1 MKLLP
6 PNADEL
12 VSAYLDGQAAP
23 DEVALVESS
32 PDLMERVNAL
42 RSISNLLGG
51 LLEAPPEQKETHIS
65 AALDAFDLLFSSTAT
80 VNQSTAPL
88 SAALPPA
95 ATEASLA
102 GPHFA
107 KITSLRSAREQ
118 RRPRRF
124 NSGIIAA
131 AAAATLLLVALASFG
146 LGGNDSLET
155 ADRANDTASSF
166 SIASNDTDDEA
177 SPDYAASDDAA
188 SDDAASDNVLID
200 PKSSAASTLA
210 GPLRP
215 VEALAEEAM
224 SDEQDPAENIAESE
238 KTEVGD
244 ATTIDPDSHELDSH
258 SDESLDLVLTDS
270 DAPVLL
276 NADRFVYLG
285 PFPSQKSLLLEL
297 EPLSNE
303 SLVKRAEPFESG
315 LFPNCRQHGVLE
327 LANIE
332 TPTLIGQALVLG
344 QVVEIHQIT
353 GDDDAITFLIVDATD
368 CVVLPTTP

>member
-42 RSISNLLGG
+42 RSLSNLLGG

-65 AALDAFDLLFSSTAT
+65 AALDAFDSLFSSTAT

-131 AAAATLLLVALASFG
+131 AAAATLLFVALASFG

-166 SIASNDTDDEA
+166 SIASNDTADEA

>member
-42 RSISNLLGG
+42 RSLSNLLGG

-166 SIASNDTDDEA
+166 SIASNDTADEA
-177 SPDYAASDDAA
+177 SPDYAA